1 MTTENEQK
9 FNEYQISIWDD
20 EKVLEMYTGDGC
32 MSLLLICTL
41 RSGSNHE
48 FCYVYFSQFR
58 KVVLSPHQAKN
69 YYCNFF

>member
-1 MTTENEQK
+1 MSQKVKQWFPVTTENEQK

-41 RSGSNHE
+41 RSGSNH
-48 FCYVYFSQFR
+48 
-58 KVVLSPHQAKN
+58 
-69 YYCNFF
+69 